1 MNILWE
7 VPTAHGLISLAVV
20 RSARRTVQ
28 LSVSSGGQ
36 VVLRAPLSAANVFL
50 QDIINKKSDWI
61 VRVRNRLLQSGR
73 PVSFDCNDGAFFY
86 VQGHKKYLRIIASD
100 RESPYF
106 EDGPDEWRLLVPRA
120 YDSSRCEVAARQAL
134 ALWVDRSV
142 RDYLA
147 GRVDLWCLRMGL
159 RPPLLTI
166 RRQRR
171 LWGSC
176 NFRRRS
182 LSFNRAL
189 FAFPSDVIDYVV
201 VHELCHLTVPAHS
214 AAFWREVARWCPD
227 WRKYRSWLKTESPG
241 YFLP

>member
-1 MNILWE
+1 MHTLWD

-20 RSARRTVQ
+20 RSDRRTVQ

-36 VVLRAPLSAANVFL
+36 VILRAPLSAASVFL
-50 QDIINKKSDWI
+50 QDIINKKSEWI
-61 VRVRNRLLQSGR
+61 VRVRNRQLQSGK
-73 PVSFDCNDGAFFY
+73 PVQFSCNDGASFY
-86 VQGHKKYLRIIASD
+86 ILGCQKYLRIIASD

-106 EDGPDEWRLLVPRA
+106 EEGADEWRLLVPREF
-120 YDSSRCEVAARQAL
+120 DSSRCESAARQVL
-134 ALWVDRSV
+134 ALWVDRAV
-142 RDYLA
+142 RDYLVR
-147 GRVDLWCLRMGL
+147 RVDLWSLRMGL
-159 RPPLLTI
+159 RPPLVTI

-189 FAFPSDVIDYVV
+189 FAFPADVIDYVII
-201 VHELCHLTVPAHS
+201 HELCHLTVPAHS
-214 AAFWREVARWCPD
+214 AVFWREVARWCPD
-227 WRKYRSWLKTESPG
+227 WRKYRSWLKTESFA